1 LRERGDISGDI
12 ASRAAM
18 SRGAF
23 DVIGAGAV
31 GGVLEGA
38 EAFADLGEVALKTA
52 GELGISKTAMAGLGV
67 AAVGV
72 TIALASLIEASKKV
86 KDAVAADVEGR
97 EAADQLIATGS
108 RDAIAARLEQI
119 EVTRQGTRTTLD
131 YVSAEQDRLE
141 ESTKMVGVLG
151 DLQVAG
157 NRFIGTGS
165 ENLNTMVELTDQEQ
179 RLTKQSQELDAEY
192 DRLLEG
198 MEGLGAAA
206 EDTSQSTLMAASD
219 AATAIQQQQN
229 ASKLGVD
236 AANERIAAIEEETAV
251 VEAEI
256 AVLKQSGDTSE
267 EVTARI
273 AQLVG
278 EQISSGAAK
287 RIDDARQA
295 AKDAE
300 EAAKQQ
306 ERALEKAQAAQE
318 KYSDSLENIARQTTQ
333 ATQDAAKKAKD
344 ARADLS
350 KELSDSLF
358 EDVIANAQEQSDILR
373 DGQRDEAQSAR
384 EHQRELKDIRK
395 EADRSDRD
403 ALKNRNFLALEEIAE
418 NTKDRIEDA
427 KDERDALAGERK
439 IALND
444 ELQDFKINAS
454 RQRQERQRDFNK
466 SLRDLQQNSARE
478 LRDISTN
485 RQRQLQ
491 LASEARNKELQL
503 TQEFYSKSVKIAQ
516 EAINKISGAAGS
528 SAGGA
533 GATLPRGGGPL
544 AGGSAG
550 ALSLVESVV
559 S

>member
-1 LRERGDISGDI
+1 
-12 ASRAAM
+12 M

-23 DVIGAGAV
+23 DVIGAGSV

-108 RDAIAARLEQI
+108 RDAIAARLQQI

-198 MEGLGAAA
+198 MEDLGGAA

-236 AANERIAAIEEETAV
+236 AANDRIAAIQEETAV
-251 VEAEI
+251 IEAEI

-273 AQLVG
+273 AQLEGQLKSLGRESGVVG

-300 EAAKQQ
+300 EAAKNQ

-516 EAINKISGAAGS
+516 EAINKISGASGGS
-528 SAGGA
+528 AGA